1 MSIAFLKMSTSVHAS
16 LSFPYCTGDTV
27 HVVRTDLIIS
37 LLPSLRRCLYWVG
50 LSVRPVARLLHQSSS
65 FHHVHPTRA
74 FIPTCDLQCRSSIS
88 TRRTVSH
95 HQANRRPDLLYL
107 RAPSLPPTTPP
118 LPRGVTTAADD
129 NQLMRR
135 HRPPHPPVTPPISSA
150 TAPSLN
156 PQPQKT
162 F

>member
-1 MSIAFLKMSTSVHAS
+1 MSIAFLKMSTSVRAS

-65 FHHVHPTRA
+65 FHHVHATRA
-74 FIPTCDLQCRSSIS
+74 FIPTCDLQCHSSIS
-88 TRRTVSH
+88 ARRTVSH
-95 HQANRRPDLLYL
+95 RPDLLYL

-118 LPRGVTTAADD
+118 LTRGVTTAADD

-135 HRPPHPPVTPPISSA
+135 RLDRHI
-150 TAPSLN
+150 
-156 PQPQKT
+156 PQ
-162 F
+162 